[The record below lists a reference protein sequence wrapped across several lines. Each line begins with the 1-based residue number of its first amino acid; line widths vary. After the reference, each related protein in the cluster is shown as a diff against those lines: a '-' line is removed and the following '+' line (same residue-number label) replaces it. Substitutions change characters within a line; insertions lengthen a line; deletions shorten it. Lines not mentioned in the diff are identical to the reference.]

1 MAVAIQ
7 QKRLAFWYRRL
18 SLSLQC
24 GSGGSRINHS
34 AESAALLLLLLSM
47 DSNVTETDRG
57 TGVYAMYT
65 HTLVLYGVTDTP
77 FLPPKVHKYTH
88 TH

>member
-34 AESAALLLLLLSM
+34 AESAALLLLSM

-77 FLPPKVHKYTH
+77 LLPPKVHKYTH